1 MVVNMDIGNFEIGYE
16 CILMNLYLEGSFLEL
31 KVEQVVVFKNIKILF
46 GLVVLFFCN
55 VGILLNNYVVS

>member
-31 KVEQVVVFKNIKILF
+31 KVEQVVVFKIIKILF